1 RYGVASLVV
10 VNNMDRIAE
19 DALAEFLARVEGRVR
34 DLNPEAYVVGAVAG
48 RVDPRLLYD
57 INDGDQAGQMSFR
70 ELLLDGAAPS
80 HDDHHDHVHAASV
93 TVVGDGAVDPGP
105 LLDLL
110 EQPPRGVYR
119 MKGTVAIGK
128 RHYLFN
134 VVGRS
139 VHVTTAAA
147 AAGPSHLVAIGTDL
161 DIADVQARLEVALRP
176 AGEKVAAAGMR
187 RLQRL
192 RHYSI

>member
-1 RYGVASLVV
+1 
-10 VNNMDRIAE
+10 
-19 DALAEFLARVEGRVR
+19 
-34 DLNPEAYVVGAVAG
+34 
-48 RVDPRLLYD
+48 
-57 INDGDQAGQMSFR
+57 
-70 ELLLDGAAPS
+70 
-80 HDDHHDHVHAASV
+80 VHAASV
-93 TVVGDGAVDPGP
+93 TVVGNGAVDPGP

-139 VHVTTAAA
+139 VHVATAA
-147 AAGPSHLVAIGTDL
+147 AAGPSHLVAIGTDI
-161 DIADVQARLEVALRP
+161 DTADVQARLEAALRP

-192 RHYSI
+192 RRYSI